1 MPGHKW
7 HETQN
12 SEERVRD
19 LHCFQF
25 EESDFALTEGGEEGP
40 AATRGSFRS
49 AAVETRPETTTV
61 LVFRGGGGSVM
72 LVAERFSSFLSL
84 DIDFI
89 SKPLFR
95 AAIENGDCTPLRHVQ
110 APPE

>member
-1 MPGHKW
+1 
-7 HETQN
+7 
-12 SEERVRD
+12 
-19 LHCFQF
+19 
-25 EESDFALTEGGEEGP
+25 
-40 AATRGSFRS
+40 
-49 AAVETRPETTTV
+49 V